1 MLVLGLLLLPLL
13 LLTAGCGG
21 GGCGTTVCRRLLM
34 NSRVASHAWCDDFRP
49 SLTHRRNLTLPQAQ
63 AKGFVAGLGAGA
75 AEATLVTTAQETIKI
90 KLIDDQFSREKPLY
104 RNFFHGVKTIVSE
117 SGLSG

>member
-1 MLVLGLLLLPLL
+1 
-13 LLTAGCGG
+13 
-21 GGCGTTVCRRLLM
+21 
-34 NSRVASHAWCDDFRP
+34 
-49 SLTHRRNLTLPQAQ
+49 

-104 RNFFHGVKTIVSE
+104 RNFFHGVKTIVAE
-117 SGLSG
+117 SGFSG

>member
-1 MLVLGLLLLPLL
+1 MDSTDSSAMLHACCGSVLVLTIPY
-13 LLTAGCGG
+13 
-21 GGCGTTVCRRLLM
+21 RRAAFVL
-34 NSRVASHAWCDDFRP
+34 
-49 SLTHRRNLTLPQAQ
+49 Q

-90 KLIDDQFSREKPLY
+90 KLIDDQFSRDKPLY